1 LSENEKYLLGLSKK
15 GDVKA
20 FEMLMEKYQKK
31 VFNIAL
37 RLLGNHDDAS
47 EVTQEVFVKIFKS
60 MGSFKGESQIS
71 TWIYRIATNA
81 CLDELR
87 KRKNK
92 WVMSLDEE
100 YHRENGD
107 YIIQVEDNKPTP
119 DVIVEQ
125 KTLKAALN
133 NAIDKLPEKYK
144 LIIVLRDIQGFSY
157 EQISDIVKTPV
168 GTVKSRI
175 NRARLQL
182 KEIILKERE
191 LFSDNFVKDIER
203 GAGDEKM

>member
-15 GDVKA
+15 GDIEA

-47 EVTQEVFVKIFKS
+47 EVTQEVFIRIYKS
-60 MGSFKGESQIS
+60 IGSFKGESQIS
-71 TWIYRIATNA
+71 TWIYRIATNV

-87 KRKNK
+87 KRKRK

-100 YHRENGD
+100 YHKENGD

-119 DVIVEQ
+119 DVIMEQ
-125 KTLKAALN
+125 KTIKNAVN
-133 NAIDKLPEKYK
+133 NAIDKLSEKYK
-144 LIIVLRDIQGFSY
+144 LIIILRDLQGFSY
-157 EQISDIVKTPV
+157 EEISDMIKTPV

-182 KEIILKERE
+182 KELLLKEKE
-191 LFSDNFVKDIER
+191 LFSDNFVKNIER
-203 GAGDEKM
+203 RAGDEKM

>member
-1 LSENEKYLLGLSKK
+1 
-15 GDVKA
+15 
-20 FEMLMEKYQKK
+20 MEKYQKK

>member
-1 LSENEKYLLGLSKK
+1 MSENEKYLLGLSKK
-15 GDVKA
+15 GDIEA

-37 RLLGNHDDAS
+37 RLLGNYDDAS
-47 EVTQEVFVKIFKS
+47 EVTQEVFIRIYKS
-60 MGSFKGESQIS
+60 IGSFKGESQIS
-71 TWIYRIATNA
+71 TWIYRIATNV

-87 KRKNK
+87 KRKRK

-100 YHRENGD
+100 YHKENGD
-107 YIIQVEDNKPTP
+107 YIIQVEDDKPTP
-119 DVIVEQ
+119 DVVMEQ
-125 KTLKAALN
+125 KTIKSAVK
-133 NAIDKLPEKYK
+133 NAIDKLSEKYK
-144 LIIVLRDIQGFSY
+144 LIIILRDIQGFSY
-157 EQISDIVKTPV
+157 EEISEIVKTPV

-182 KEIILKERE
+182 KELLLKEKE

-203 GAGDEKM
+203 RAGDEKM

>member
-1 LSENEKYLLGLSKK
+1 MSENEKYLLGLSQK
-15 GDVKA
+15 GDIEA

-37 RLLGNHDDAS
+37 KLLGNHDDAN
-47 EVTQEVFVKIFKS
+47 EVTQEVFIRIFKS

-92 WVMSLDEE
+92 WIMSLDEE
-100 YHRENGD
+100 YHKENGD
-107 YIIQVEDNKPTP
+107 YIIQVEDDKPTP
-119 DVIVEQ
+119 DVLLEQ
-125 KTLKAALN
+125 KTLKSAVN
-133 NAIDKLPEKYK
+133 NAIAKLSEKYK

-157 EQISDIVKTPV
+157 EEISDIVKTPV

-182 KEIILKERE
+182 KEILLKEKE

-203 GAGDEKM
+203 RAGDEKM

>member
-1 LSENEKYLLGLSKK
+1 MSENEKYLLGLSQK
-15 GDVKA
+15 GDIEA

-37 RLLGNHDDAS
+37 RLLGNHDDAN
-47 EVTQEVFVKIFKS
+47 EVTQEVFIRIFKS

-92 WVMSLDEE
+92 WIMSLDEE
-100 YHRENGD
+100 YHKENGD
-107 YIIQVEDNKPTP
+107 YIIQVEDDKPTP
-119 DVIVEQ
+119 DVILEQ
-125 KTLKAALN
+125 KTLKSAVN
-133 NAIDKLPEKYK
+133 NAIDKLSEKYK

-157 EQISDIVKTPV
+157 EEISEIVKTPV

-182 KEIILKERE
+182 KEILLKEKE

-203 GAGDEKM
+203 RAGDEKM